1 MIEIGRSLPNL
12 TVPTLTT
19 GAADDEEL
27 KANSLVLPR
36 P

>member
-12 TVPTLTT
+12 TEPALTT
-19 GAADDEEL
+19 AAAE
-27 KANSLVLPR
+27 NSLFKVSSFVRAR